1 MGATGSIVG
10 TDDVTTTI
18 IHRIVAA
25 RSREFSHWL
34 EYSKEGSLEEV
45 EQGKITVV
53 EVESQEELNSKLQE
67 VYISPEFTI
76 IVADCAGVTSL
87 DVLKGLEQEE
97 SNTSI
102 GGLGLQNNQLTDD
115 EIALLFESAAMA
127 DLLYL
132 NLSGNAV
139 TNLAKVFNGGRGLSL
154 ESEVTSTEQIDEN
167 ASTLRSASASMI
179 SLFWMRYLSNT
190 RMSSIVVLD
199 LSYIEN
205 LQIGTLPF
213 LTMPLMRKL
222 VLDGCGISTCTIE
235 SNTEARS
242 PLNSIFFG
250 LLSLEELS
258 LAENLLEETSA
269 IDGLSFFG
277 SICEYQTEEISP
289 ENNLKRL
296 NLSENP
302 FRVGTNALKLE
313 VDCLVIELI
322 PGLEELDGRKL
333 HSQTEDVSQLSVG
346 RIANNDIAA
355 GFTPGGAGDLDI
367 ADKEFLAALR
377 GEKDVSVVA

>member
-1 MGATGSIVG
+1 MG
-10 TDDVTTTI
+10 TDDVTTAI
-18 IHRIVAA
+18 MQRIADA

-53 EVESQEELNSKLQE
+53 EVESQEELDSKVKE
-67 VYISPEFTI
+67 VYESPELTI
-76 IVADCAGVTSL
+76 IVADCAGVTKL
-87 DVLKGLEQEE
+87 DRLKGLEHEE
-97 SNTSI
+97 FNTSSSI
-102 GGLGLQNNQLTDD
+102 GGLGLQNNQLTDN

-127 DLLYL
+127 NLSYL
-132 NLSGNAV
+132 NLSGNAI
-139 TNLAKVFNGGRGLSL
+139 TNLAKVFNGGWAL
-154 ESEVTSTEQIDEN
+154 EQIDEN
-167 ASTLRSASASMI
+167 TSTLRSESASMI
-179 SLFWMRYLSNT
+179 SHFWVRYLSNT
-190 RMSSIVVLD
+190 RISSIVVLD

-235 SNTEARS
+235 SNTEPKS

-258 LAENLLEETSA
+258 MAENLLEETSA

-277 SICEYQTEEISP
+277 SICEYQVKGICM

-313 VDCLVIELI
+313 VDSIVSKLI
-322 PGLEELDGRKL
+322 PSLEELDGRKL
-333 HSQTEDVSQLSVG
+333 HGQTKDVSQLSVG
-346 RIANNDIAA
+346 RIANHDVAA
-355 GFTPGGAGDLDI
+355 GFTPGGGDLDI
-367 ADKEFLAALR
+367 ADKEFTAALR